1 MGVVQLCI
9 EFQPYV
15 AVSVLAHATQ
25 ALRGEAPQ
33 YGAANASSC
42 LQSSHALMQWLFIG
56 KHQAC
61 DAVVQIGMAGFGAG
75 LTWAGIVVQ
84 WQ

>member
-1 MGVVQLCI
+1 ML
-9 EFQPYV
+9 
-15 AVSVLAHATQ
+15 
-25 ALRGEAPQ
+25 GE
-33 YGAANASSC
+33 YSC
-42 LQSSHALMQWLFIG
+42 TDAWLFNG

>member
-42 LQSSHALMQWLFIG
+42 LQS
-56 KHQAC
+56 
-61 DAVVQIGMAGFGAG
+61 
-75 LTWAGIVVQ
+75 
-84 WQ
+84 